1 MNMEFKDLYKTVN
14 QYAEQHDIK
23 PASLALWVE
32 KAKKAGEIRPY
43 MAVGNT
49 NLYAVADLAEARI
62 KYERKPAQP
71 KVHPDQH
78 REVVEHRDRLAVA
91 LVETE
96 AALERVENKYVEL
109 EEKYNNLLANFNG
122 QAAELSALQKIE
134 KDADEFAESVISG

>member
-78 REVVEHRDRLAVA
+78 REVVEHRDRLAV
-91 LVETE
+91 EN
-96 AALERVENKYVEL
+96 AALQASLKEADEMYA
-109 EEKYNNLLANFNG
+109 NLLANYNG
-122 QAAELSALQKIE
+122 AMAELSALQKIE
-134 KDADEFAESVISG
+134 VQADEFAESVISG